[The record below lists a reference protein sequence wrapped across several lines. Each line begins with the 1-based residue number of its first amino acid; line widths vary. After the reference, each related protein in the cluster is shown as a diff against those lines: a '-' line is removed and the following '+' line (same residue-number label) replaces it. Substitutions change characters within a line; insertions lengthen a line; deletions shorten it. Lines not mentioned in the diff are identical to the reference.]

1 MRKIYL
7 EMKVTACV
15 LADDDTEIDDIIS
28 GMSLC
33 SDCEG
38 ADLLDSSI
46 EDYKI
51 TDSK

>member
-15 LADDDTEIDDIIS
+15 LAYDNTEIDDIIS

-38 ADLLDSSI
+38 ADLLNSSI
-46 EDYKI
+46 ENYEI